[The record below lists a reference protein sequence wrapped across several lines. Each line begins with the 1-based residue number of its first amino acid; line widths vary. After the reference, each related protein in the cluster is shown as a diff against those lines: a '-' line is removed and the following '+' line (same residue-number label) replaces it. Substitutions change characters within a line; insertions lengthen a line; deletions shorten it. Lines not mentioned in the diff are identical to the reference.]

1 MKIESKNLCPIDKF
15 SPCRQL
21 DCAWFIQLRGQNPN
35 TGEEV
40 DEWGCA
46 IAWQPIL
53 AIENS
58 QQQRQTGAAVESLRN
73 EIVKAKQPSPRIAQ
87 GHVVKEI
94 ENEG

>member
-1 MKIESKNLCPIDKF
+1 MKIESKDLCPLNAFEK
-15 SPCRQL
+15 CRQL

-35 TGEEV
+35 TGADV

-53 AIENS
+53 SIEVA

-73 EIVKAKQPSPRIAQ
+73 EMVRSSHQLLEAAQRPAIA
-87 GHVVKEI
+87 EI
-94 ENEG
+94 DE

>member
-1 MKIESKNLCPIDKF
+1 MKIESKDLCPLNGFEK
-15 SPCRQL
+15 CRQL
-21 DCAWFIQLRGQNPN
+21 DCAWFIQLRGSNPN

-58 QQQRQTGAAVESLRN
+58 QMQRHTGAAVESLRN
-73 EIVKAKQPSPRIAQ
+73 EIVGAKRGAKQLPQ
-87 GHVVKEI
+87 EEKLKEI
-94 ENEG
+94 E